1 MTVVTHQYSDAVS
14 ALWNRRRGVVA
25 LSLSSALIGSFLVV
39 EPAGAFSARPA
50 AATTTTTT
58 TVPTSTTSTTTTTT
72 TTTAPTSTTTT
83 TVPTSTT
90 TTTTVPTSTTT
101 TTIPRRAIIPWPSG
115 LSSAVS
121 IPQLGVFA
129 TSPNQP
135 QLPIASITKLMTTWV
150 ILHRL
155 PLAINQRGP
164 CHVVSAGD
172 YAVYQHDLVTDQSNV
187 RLVQG
192 MTLCEGTLLRG
203 LLVHSAG
210 DYVHIL
216 VEMTGFSLTTFVR
229 VMNRDAHVLG
239 LSSTHYVEPTGIDGR
254 DVSTA
259 RDQTILAIDL
269 MNAEP
274 IVRAIVTLPEVALP
288 GAGVVS
294 SYTPFVGEGG
304 VIGVKSGFTGAAGGC
319 DVMAIN
325 FVVGT
330 QMVTAYAVVLGDHG
344 PNPIVGSGV
353 AALALARSLRPY
365 LRLEHSTTGSTI
377 VWTASPIDVT
387 GTTTPKAS

>member
-1 MTVVTHQYSDAVS
+1 M
-14 ALWNRRRGVVA
+14 VA
-25 LSLSSALIGSFLVV
+25 LSLSSVVIATFLVV

-58 TVPTSTTSTTTTTT
+58 V
-72 TTTAPTSTTTT
+72 PTSTTTT
-83 TVPTSTT
+83 TVPAST
-90 TTTTVPTSTTT
+90 TTTTVPASTTT
-101 TTIPRRAIIPWPSG
+101 TTIPRRAVIPWPSG
-115 LSSAVS
+115 LSSAIS
-121 IPQLGVFA
+121 IPQLRIFA

-155 PLAINQRGP
+155 PLTINQRGP
-164 CHVVSAGD
+164 CRVVSAGD
-172 YAVYQHDLVTDQSNV
+172 FAIYQNDLATDQSNV

-210 DYVHIL
+210 DYAHML
-216 VEMTGFSLTTFVR
+216 VEMTGWSNATFIR

-239 LSSTHYVEPTGIDGR
+239 LRSTHYVEVTGIDGR

-274 IVRAIVTLPEVALP
+274 IVRDIVTLPQVALP
-288 GAGVVS
+288 GAGVVT

-330 QMVTAYAVVLGDHG
+330 QTITAYAVVLGDHG
-344 PNPIVGSGV
+344 PNPIVASGV

-365 LRLEHSTTGSTI
+365 LRLERSTTGVSI
-377 VWTASPIDVT
+377 VWTALPIDEAGT
-387 GTTTPKAS
+387 TLTTTP

>member
-1 MTVVTHQYSDAVS
+1 MTVATRQYSDAVS

-25 LSLSSALIGSFLVV
+25 PSLSSVLIGTFLVIA
-39 EPAGAFSARPA
+39 PAGAFSASPA
-50 AATTTTTT
+50 LATTTTTTLAPTTTTT
-58 TVPTSTTSTTTTTT
+58 TVPTSTTTTT
-72 TTTAPTSTTTT
+72 PTST
-83 TVPTSTT
+83 TT

-101 TTIPRRAIIPWPSG
+101 TTIPHPAVIPWPSG

-121 IPQLGVFA
+121 IPQLRIFA

-187 RLVQG
+187 RLVRG

-210 DYVHIL
+210 DYAHML

-239 LSSTHYVEPTGIDGR
+239 LHSTHYVEVTGIDSR

-274 IVRAIVTLPEVALP
+274 IVRDIVTLPQVALP

-330 QMVTAYAVVLGDHG
+330 QTVTAYAVVLGDHG

-365 LRLEHSTTGSTI
+365 LRLEHSRTGADI
-377 VWTASPIDVT
+377 VWTASPIDVV
-387 GTTTPKAS
+387 GTAIPKTTWQA

>member
-1 MTVVTHQYSDAVS
+1 M
-14 ALWNRRRGVVA
+14 WNRRRGVMLLTLTSVLA
-25 LSLSSALIGSFLVV
+25 GSFIVV
-39 EPAGAFSARPA
+39 EPAGAFSSTPA
-50 AATTTTTT
+50 ATSTTTTTVATSTSTTTTTTT
-58 TVPTSTTSTTTTTT
+58 TVPTSTT
-72 TTTAPTSTTTT
+72 

-90 TTTTVPTSTTT
+90 TVPTATTT
-101 TTIPRRAIIPWPSG
+101 TTIPRPAVIAWPSG

-121 IPQLGVFA
+121 IPQLGIFA

-150 ILHRL
+150 VLHRL
-155 PLAINQRGP
+155 PLAIGQRGP
-164 CHVVSAGD
+164 CRVVSAGD

-187 RLVQG
+187 RLVRG

-210 DYVHIL
+210 DYAHML
-216 VEMTGFSLTTFVR
+216 VELTGFSNATFIA
-229 VMNRDAHVLG
+229 VMNRDARALG
-239 LSSTHYVEPTGIDGR
+239 LRSTHYVEVTGIDGR

-259 RDQTILAIDL
+259 RDQTVLAMDL

-274 IVRAIVTLPEVALP
+274 IVRDIVTLPEVSLP

-319 DVMAIN
+319 DVMAIDFALGN
-325 FVVGT
+325 QV
-330 QMVTAYAVVLGDHG
+330 VTAYAVVLGDHG
-344 PNPIVGSGV
+344 ANPIVGAGL
-353 AALALARSLRPY
+353 AALGLARSLRPY
-365 LRLEHSTTGSTI
+365 LRLERSTSGTAI
-377 VWTASPIDVT
+377 VWTAAPIDAT
-387 GTTTPKAS
+387 GAVSPTAP